1 MDFNPANAVPEDYKP
16 QASFNPANAIPDS
29 GDAMPAPVATG
40 IPKPKED
47 KKSYE
52 DKSATYYG
60 NLDGVPERLDPDK
73 RAALDTLINAAPP
86 DQKKEY
92 VARSVNQWFVGSQMP
107 DTEPQW
113 IADNWE
119 NAKRG
124 FVKTRMGLDID
135 KISDETMY
143 DMIGRRL
150 KDGRIDPKEPFTW
163 HVPLTV
169 FPVPDAEKAA
179 HETFWES
186 LNVGA
191 IQPKTY
197 DLSKIP
203 DMNVSEIPFSNPRIA
218 AAVWNGTA
226 VPLINSLTSPLGIA
240 TLGVF
245 SVAGALEET
254 GSALAG
260 KAVWG
265 LKAGFSAMMGYG
277 AYEGGKEKDKH
288 PTTPPA
294 AAPGSE
300 DRSVEITLKNPS
312 NQALSNLDIKCWLLV
327 RDVKSRDITIGNA
340 DSNTI
345 TIPPRSQV
353 VMTSSVAKCD
363 FTPRATGAGK
373 PVPAKGNK
381 FYGYGV
387 QVLEWGKIAAQ
398 TYDPPDVKTEID
410 AAAKKDK

>member
-47 KKSYE
+47 KESYA

-169 FPVPDAEKAA
+169 FPVQDAEKAA

-186 LNVGA
+186 LNVPA
-191 IQPKTY
+191 IEPKTY

-226 VPLINSLTSPLGIA
+226 VPLIKSLTSPLGIL

-245 SVAGALEET
+245 NVGEALEEA

-277 AYEGGKEKDKH
+277 AYEGGKETIRKYRD
-288 PTTPPA
+288 PNATTGDVVQSASGTLLNTALALHLPL
-294 AAPGSE
+294 SE
-300 DRSVEITLKNPS
+300 LFKLQGTE
-312 NQALSNLDIKCWLLV
+312 
-327 RDVKSRDITIGNA
+327 
-340 DSNTI
+340 NTYW
-345 TIPPRSQV
+345 SS
-353 VMTSSVAKCD
+353 TSS
-363 FTPRATGAGK
+363 TRTSS
-373 PVPAKGNK
+373 
-381 FYGYGV
+381 
-387 QVLEWGKIAAQ
+387 
-398 TYDPPDVKTEID
+398 
-410 AAAKKDK
+410 